1 MASPATG
8 GELMI
13 KVLFFAQL
21 GELAG
26 RDSMELDSSQSL
38 KLSELIKVLEKSLPV
53 ELIESV
59 SDEATMV
66 SVNQAISNRVVL
78 VNDGDEV
85 AFLPPFS
92 GG

>member
-1 MASPATG
+1 
-8 GELMI
+8 MI

-53 ELIESV
+53 EFIESV

-66 SVNQAISNRVVL
+66 SVNQAISNRDVL